1 MIYLNIVK
9 SFSGKISINGDLVM
23 TITRRQFV
31 HSSLLAGAGLCSRP
45 GKNKLAGSKS
55 SLFGIHPF
63 ILQNPDAVFIM
74 KTNVDYKTNS
84 AALKSAGLGFGRSVF
99 GLTDNPTEGIPLTHK
114 IVIKPNLTCRQRGR
128 DIYTI
133 ENSMGIVTD
142 AHFVEGIIESMK
154 ELSIE
159 AGQFYIREVNC
170 PDDLADGG
178 YPEMAQRT
186 GIDLQCI
193 DAPAGSLA
201 PDKIQWV
208 DVPDGIWFRKI
219 PYLWPVNAPETFLLN
234 IAKFKAHG
242 MGLTLC
248 AKNLQGTN
256 AMNYQAH
263 CTSYG
268 NDMSGVNPNH
278 LNPLANEEIIA
289 NYSRHME
296 EGIPRWK
303 RPGSEGGLWQETW
316 ATRCIDNN
324 SVTFAGLHIIE
335 GIYGRDGNFLDG
347 PDPQGLAT
355 DFMTNYIIFGRNQFY
370 VDIIGHYLGGHEPGN
385 FGLFHLALERG
396 MITTLNPGSIPVYE
410 WDTAKGY
417 SLTELT
423 TFKRYP
429 LLTYY
434 LQRDYAGQNE
444 PYWHLV
450 NEPYY
455 YNATSI
461 DAIPENPESF
471 YLKLNFPNP
480 VISST
485 SLTFNIPGNGHV
497 SVDILGSNGQVIETL
512 INGPLTSGEY
522 TIPWNSRNHQSGV
535 YICRIRYLSS
545 VRTGKIIVLH

>member
-1 MIYLNIVK
+1 M
-9 SFSGKISINGDLVM
+9 FSKGRTTFPG
-23 TITRRQFV
+23 
-31 HSSLLAGAGLCSRP
+31 SLSA
-45 GKNKLAGSKS
+45 
-55 SLFGIHPF
+55 LFSVHPF

-74 KTNVDYKTNS
+74 KTNVDVKTNS
-84 AALKSAGLGFGRSVF
+84 PGLKSAGLDFGRSVF
-99 GLTDNPTEGIPLTHK
+99 VLTDNPSEGVPLSNK

-178 YPEMAQRT
+178 YLDMAQRT

-193 DAPAGSLA
+193 DTPAGSLS

-208 DVPDGIWFRKI
+208 DVPDGIWFKKI

-263 CTSYG
+263 CTSFG
-268 NDMSGVNPNH
+268 NNMSGVNPDY
-278 LNPLANEEIIA
+278 LNPQANETILS
-289 NYSRHME
+289 NYNRHVD

-303 RPGSEGGLWQETW
+303 RPGSEGGIWQETW

-347 PDPQGLAT
+347 PGPQNLAT
-355 DFMTNYIIFGRNQFY
+355 DYMTNYVIFGRNQFC
-370 VDIIGHYLGGHEPGN
+370 VDIIGHYLAGHEPGN

-396 MITTLNPGSIPVYE
+396 MITTINPWNIPVYT
-410 WDTAKGY
+410 WDTSKGY
-417 SLTELT
+417 APASLASFT
-423 TFKRYP
+423 RYP
-429 LLTYY
+429 LMTYY
-434 LQRDYAGQNE
+434 LQRNYDGQNE

-450 NEPYY
+450 NEPFY
-455 YNATSI
+455 YNVTGIENIPAS
-461 DAIPENPESF
+461 PENF
-471 YLKLNFPNP
+471 WLKQNYPNP
-480 VISST
+480 VRSST
-485 SLTFNIPGNGHV
+485 SLTFHIPGSGHV
-497 SVDILGSNGQVIETL
+497 SVDILGTNGQVIETL
-512 INGPLTSGEY
+512 VNEQLTSGDH
-522 TIPWNSRNHQSGV
+522 TVSWNSRNHPSGL
-535 YICRIRYLSS
+535 YFCRINWGSAY
-545 VRTGKIIVLH
+545 RTGKMIVFH